1 MANTA
6 ATFSVGADTR
16 QAERDIKKLV
26 SKNYNINLTTK
37 GEQPLGRI
45 TGKVNEFTKSLDAS
59 NARVIAFG
67 ASAGVIY
74 GLQKAFSTLVSS
86 TIEVQKSLT
95 DINVILNV
103 STAQLGKFGGE
114 LFNIAKN
121 TGQSFQIVAEAATEF
136 SRQGLGVE
144 ETLKRTS
151 QALILSRLSGLDA
164 AKSVDALTAAVNSFA
179 SEAVSASEV
188 VNKFAN
194 VDAAFAVSS
203 GDLAEA
209 ISRVGSSAAQSGV
222 SLNELIAIVTSAQQ
236 TTARGGAVIGNS
248 FKTIF
253 TRLQRG
259 KVVDLLGSL
268 GISDTG
274 ANGQVKSTIQ
284 LLQDLAKVYDTLGS
298 RQQSAIA
305 EQVGGVFQI
314 NILKSALADLGKE
327 YSVYNAALNTAAS
340 STDQAIR
347 RNEELNKTYAAQIN
361 ALQQNAKQLGSS
373 VGERTIGPVFNRVVG
388 GANDLLGGVNESDG
402 QGIGATLG
410 KGILDGIGQ
419 IIAGPGLIL
428 LGGVFFKL
436 VKDFAKFASGS
447 VKELLGLNT
456 ATKQQADLQQSIN
469 QILSRNPELY
479 ALMQKGSAGLN
490 KGAEILL
497 ANLRN
502 QTLELGKQQAISAQL
517 ASQFLKS
524 GSVSVVGGLP
534 VAKPAKGKA
543 AGNMPPVSDA
553 IAEKYKAIS
562 LGATSSVRPH
572 MSQGTIGGQK
582 FVMNDQETEYPRVG
596 KNGDSA
602 VVPHYGDGIQ
612 MAARGF
618 IPNFVQN
625 SKRGY
630 SVLDGDSLIIDK
642 DYPDKRLQ
650 GKETRLES
658 VDAIESWQKYGDK
671 DKGSPNAKSLAESI
685 IYREFPNLDSALKS
699 TGKTGSAAYDRPYF
713 NSSNLQ
719 QQLIEK
725 GLGVPDLR
733 YGSILK
739 GETVQAMNRNIG
751 LWSDKNKD
759 GFYNHAKAQQF
770 IKQNNLEKKLSSQ
783 KNLPQYK
790 KNFILGTA
798 SNWGNG
804 RYKGGE
810 LLPDKYKDKGKP
822 GSKTYKPGKSYNYE
836 AMNASGFIPN
846 FAAAN
851 TLKIKDFKKSGR
863 VTADYDKNSSVK
875 GGVNAG
881 LIAPGLYSVG
891 SSGVTKQGKGYGV
904 AAYDAVLET
913 VSSKGAW
920 LTSDRNTVSPA
931 AMRVWDFYRKNR
943 PDVRSEELP
952 MKNWYM
958 DPKFNN
964 GEYQFPQNILDLKK
978 NKDTWPP
985 KTDPVWALQN
995 KYQLKT
1001 PPKKVQKT
1009 RTFAGGFIP
1018 NFAAAGTGS
1027 IIDLGDI
1034 AAGSP
1039 ILKGKVASLIHPG
1052 DSAGIQKVPVESAYR
1067 GQKFKGILPTA
1078 GINKGA
1084 LKQGI
1089 NIPNVVDDVEQMLLN
1104 QANNFGQVLG
1114 SSGLPM
1120 TPLGKGELPNTGAV
1134 KGAAGVAFEGGV
1146 KSVVQKSL
1154 QAKTQNANID
1164 FSNPSTK
1171 LRSIFNKAPGVYDAK
1186 YTPALADDVLTKLL
1200 RFAQPA
1206 VTGVTKPV
1214 TSGPGYKDYQA
1225 KRQSALDEI
1234 KKSGVSG
1241 SVNIKRALMEK
1252 GFASGFTPNFAA
1264 RRIGYLDGDV
1274 LKDPRYSGIVTPA
1287 MKKAKISNPADYH
1300 KYLGGLVSQA
1310 RKSGRLKRFS
1320 LLYGMPGSGKSTMMM
1335 GGKPG
1340 KGGSK
1345 LNPRIP
1351 ILTPEDIRK
1360 VDEIIDTRASVP
1372 GTIENMQKGGYL
1384 SNVDR
1389 ATILSSSSK
1398 ESQKEL
1404 TKRRGLRDQQIK
1416 AGEATTNFGRVAGTS
1431 LGSPLNS
1438 SLVEAAST
1446 HYLGKDR
1453 TKILDIK
1460 PNFKLK
1466 PRSKENYPQVE
1477 EKKVGL
1483 TFGAFAPSTQ
1493 GHLENMKMAE
1503 SLGIRREDFIA
1514 LISRQGGKIDKND
1527 PHSWRTSQ
1535 FSQNLRAEI
1544 AKRTFTGANIA
1555 KQSSQTGGMLPK
1567 IFDIGDNKFII
1578 PKSGSSAFIGDDK
1591 GADSLKRYSD
1601 AGYQTVVGK
1610 RTEGV
1615 SGTDLRNAIFS
1626 GDIKTIR
1633 KLMTPEASK
1642 YVESILPQL
1651 QARNEVFPEILNR
1664 VDKKVS
1670 AGLASVMQDLSKY
1683 PPRLTA
1689 KYKEENPGVADKVYE
1704 LRAKRDKIQALMQSL
1719 PTKYIKKL
1727 GMFPEKYGKF
1737 SSGFIPNF
1745 SSVQDAVAREQD
1757 AGIPKSQIYIAQHQ
1771 RLAAGHNPLGLGV
1784 FNKIDE
1790 PTSAARNSAVQ
1801 KRGSASG
1808 FIPNFADEDR
1818 QSVGSTV
1825 AALGAEL
1832 SGLALMLSFNKNS
1845 YAESLKDLTKANVDK
1860 VKADLAAARKS
1871 GTFGPQTERETMLA
1885 NSRIKEAKAG
1895 TMGQK
1900 ATAGLNSGGALAIS
1914 MLAPIIAETIKNG
1927 IDQGTK
1933 GGRKAGA
1940 VVSGVGQIAGLSA
1953 TGFMVG
1959 GPIGAAVGALAGTV
1973 MTFNDYIK
1981 EASTNIPELSA
1992 AAKKASEKLSSI
2004 NDSGQVLMQGFQ
2016 QIQEL
2021 TGGDT
2026 TPEKV
2031 QKGAELQSS
2040 LLSRVQKDFAGN
2052 QEAINTLSV
2061 AIQNQDFASLK
2072 TALDQNTAAVLKNA
2086 QDKQNRLALQ
2096 TNIEG
2101 LRNSGAEAT
2110 NSTSVRSRQ
2119 SFANTRVTREK
2130 ELGYAK
2136 GISAEIF
2143 KRANGGQGLN
2153 VEELKKRIESVKNS
2167 AFGFN
2172 NIAETA
2178 FKDLPGVN
2186 DKLLGKLDQGREE
2199 GVQAK
2204 SLTILEELLQQRE
2217 QQLATDKDLYLNS
2230 IKGNKTIAAYVKI
2243 LQNVSKLYSEYENSL
2258 KNTLSIQNAGNAAI
2272 RGAYAGINKSAGER
2286 DTGILE
2292 AFGNTTAAKST
2303 SSNNGLRQLDLEFNN
2318 QISGVIDD
2326 LASSI
2331 AVAGATINAPKGT
2344 DQVGSNGKN
2353 VEIAMSR
2360 IIDENARL
2368 IAATRSPEDI
2378 KKSLSSGRGL
2388 NLDVLQKTIADLE
2401 KMTGANASDE
2411 TKTLLTQLKEKASK
2425 AIEVALQQKAIL
2437 TEQKTLLANQNFA
2450 ANVKEL
2456 MDAVKLTGGG
2466 MTGFRKDDLTP
2477 LQNVE
2482 QSMADF
2488 RIALG
2493 SPDSKMG
2500 SVESGRAASNMTN
2513 TLSEFAGRNIGT
2525 KLSGDGPAMTAII
2538 EARSKDL
2545 LGTLNSMQSDNSKVG
2560 GKGKAVADE
2569 LFTAFR
2575 ASLIEQSGLGT
2586 KTENGKVIQ
2595 KSSDE
2600 MAKISNKD
2608 IAQAISTMQVRADAN
2623 QGKVNKGVMDQS
2635 LLNLSPEMQKL
2646 FNSQGNAG
2654 FTDINQVIAANTNQT
2669 NTILGQIKTIL
2680 LEPRPAPAPDTNAPT
2695 SPATT
2700 PEGWP
2705 VWFSTGAKN
2714 RPAGKA
2720 KGSIPPGAM
2729 AGLFNELSAIK
2740 KGVGGASLAKG
2751 DRPYLTKVNG
2761 ETAAVNTGEKIV
2773 KNFMGTKKDAV
2784 LNRDMLT
2791 AAGGIIPHFAAEG
2804 SIPDSKYLMGR
2815 PRKATKMKKDI
2826 LSKIPVPVTQILKGV
2841 GGNAARFAGP
2851 VGLAYSAYGFMDN
2864 FGGLP
2869 WSDESKKPKEMSPKD
2884 MPDYLKEYRTGP
2896 RPKFNKFADGFIP
2909 NSAENLPIDD
2919 YLQELSKTGGIS
2931 GGSLSAMKTNAPTGF
2946 VDIIKNFLGKLGT
2959 SSSMARGLI
2968 PNLAVGKKSPFEFA
2982 SLQSAKKPKFASLA
2996 DGSVP
3001 DVAVTSKLR
3010 AQIKFL
3016 ENKLE
3021 MELQGS
3027 KFDENTQRRSIPNP
3041 GPILDQLSK
3050 LKAKYNSYKDNWE
3063 LLGGRDKNVAGK
3075 QLNTKTGEFG
3085 DVPKAIDMRPIRADD
3100 MMARREY
3107 QMDKAGEQM
3116 DNISNARSAKEYISA
3131 RIRGE
3136 NDGKGGFMY
3145 AGDEA
3150 GYQEYVRGSLTKYSD
3165 MKDSEQ
3171 FQALAKEAG
3180 ITNMAEG
3187 RAIRAE
3193 YANNGGKA
3201 TRVVDDQMSAN
3212 GMSVITRDQVNADNA
3227 RSQHGGPLKAS
3238 MSSQAQQLNSR
3249 YMMPNMALGNN
3260 SSKNFSVNLKNDI
3273 KMDGG
3278 GGGGDVES
3286 KLTELGDQIKQLVSD
3301 NIQSIAARV
3310 GLVENQMAGF
3320 GQAAEYVKNMSS
3332 KNPEYNAPPRIRN

>member
-26 SKNYNINLTTK
+26 NKNYNINLTTK

-103 STAQLGKFGGE
+103 STAQLSKFGGE

-209 ISRVGSSAAQSGV
+209 ISRVGSSASQSGV

-259 KVVDLLGSL
+259 KVIDLLGSL

-340 STDQAIR
+340 TTDQAIR

-373 VGERTIGPVFNRVVG
+373 VGERTLGPVFNRVVG
-388 GANDLLGGVNESDG
+388 SANDLLGGVNESDG

-428 LGGVFFKL
+428 LGGVLFKL

-543 AGNMPPVSDA
+543 AGNMPPISDA
-553 IAEKYKAIS
+553 IVEKYTAIS

-582 FVMNDQETEYPRVG
+582 FVMNDQETEYLRVG
-596 KNGDSA
+596 RNGDSA
-602 VVPHYGDGIQ
+602 VVPHYGDGVQ

-618 IPNFVQN
+618 VPNFAPANIKAIREGGIFEKQLNKYFFGTETDAGNATLDFPPNVLQKVKSDEKKQIGMN
-625 SKRGY
+625 PKSFFGDAKRTENRKNQRSLVSKILRTPNFQSKFFNTPPDNTGRIYIPAPGLSMLFLNEGADRGQIASLGINGVDGSK
-630 SVLDGDSLIIDK
+630 SVGKNTQEII
-642 DYPDKRLQ
+642 
-650 GKETRLES
+650 
-658 VDAIESWQKYGDK
+658 
-671 DKGSPNAKSLAESI
+671 KS
-685 IYREFPNLDSALKS
+685 YYKTQNLDPQEEYRVQVPYIADQIRASSLPVLNS
-699 TGKTGSAAYDRPYF
+699 GKGVTNKTAPT
-713 NSSNLQ
+713 NS
-719 QQLIEK
+719 
-725 GLGVPDLR
+725 LGIPR
-733 YGSILK
+733 
-739 GETVQAMNRNIG
+739 
-751 LWSDKNKD
+751 
-759 GFYNHAKAQQF
+759 GFG
-770 IKQNNLEKKLSSQ
+770 
-783 KNLPQYK
+783 K
-790 KNFILGTA
+790 KNF
-798 SNWGNG
+798 
-804 RYKGGE
+804 
-810 LLPDKYKDKGKP
+810 
-822 GSKTYKPGKSYNYE
+822 
-836 AMNASGFIPN
+836 ASGFIPN
-846 FAAAN
+846 FAPIPRSFLEDLIKWNRQYLSKDIKKTGNFNEQGQLNVYRGYKTKTPQEAKK
-851 TLKIKDFKKSGR
+851 LSSSKIFEPRSIKNPEP
-863 VTADYDKNSSVK
+863 AKNSFLNRGVK
-875 GGVNAG
+875 NSLQDHRFLTTPVSER
-881 LIAPGLYSVG
+881 PF
-891 SSGVTKQGKGYGV
+891 
-904 AAYDAVLET
+904 
-913 VSSKGAW
+913 VSSSFSKEIAESFSKQPGFSNQGVVGTTGINLSRIVNNKT
-920 LTSDRNTVSPA
+920 LTMLNEKYG
-931 AMRVWDFYRKNR
+931 AMRTHEYLLRLTKMGGGRGMAFDMNSLLKEPKGSAFANEK
-943 PDVRSEELP
+943 EL
-952 MKNWYM
+952 
-958 DPKFNN
+958 
-964 GEYQFPQNILDLKK
+964 
-978 NKDTWPP
+978 
-985 KTDPVWALQN
+985 AL
-995 KYQLKT
+995 
-1001 PPKKVQKT
+1001 
-1009 RTFAGGFIP
+1009 AASGFIP
-1018 NFAAAGTGS
+1018 NFATTGTGS
-1027 IIDLGDI
+1027 VIDLGDI
-1034 AAGSP
+1034 GAVGGSP
-1039 ILKGKVASLIHPG
+1039 ILKGKIASLIHPG
-1052 DSAGIQKVPVESAYR
+1052 DSTGIQKVRVQSAYR
-1067 GQKFKGILPTA
+1067 GQKFKGLLPTA
-1078 GINKGA
+1078 GINKSA

-1114 SSGLPM
+1114 SSGIPM

-1154 QAKTQNANID
+1154 QATTQNAGID
-1164 FSNPSTK
+1164 FARPSSE
-1171 LRSIFNKAPGVYDAK
+1171 LRKIFNKAPGVYDAK

-1206 VTGVTKPV
+1206 VAGVTKPV
-1214 TSGPGYKDYQA
+1214 TSGP
-1225 KRQSALDEI
+1225 
-1234 KKSGVSG
+1234 
-1241 SVNIKRALMEK
+1241 
-1252 GFASGFTPNFAA
+1252 AA
-1264 RRIGYLDGDV
+1264 NQYI
-1274 LKDPRYSGIVTPA
+1274 
-1287 MKKAKISNPADYH
+1287 
-1300 KYLGGLVSQA
+1300 
-1310 RKSGRLKRFS
+1310 
-1320 LLYGMPGSGKSTMMM
+1320 
-1335 GGKPG
+1335 
-1340 KGGSK
+1340 
-1345 LNPRIP
+1345 
-1351 ILTPEDIRK
+1351 
-1360 VDEIIDTRASVP
+1360 
-1372 GTIENMQKGGYL
+1372 
-1384 SNVDR
+1384 
-1389 ATILSSSSK
+1389 
-1398 ESQKEL
+1398 
-1404 TKRRGLRDQQIK
+1404 
-1416 AGEATTNFGRVAGTS
+1416 
-1431 LGSPLNS
+1431 
-1438 SLVEAAST
+1438 
-1446 HYLGKDR
+1446 KDR
-1453 TKILDIK
+1453 T
-1460 PNFKLK
+1460 
-1466 PRSKENYPQVE
+1466 
-1477 EKKVGL
+1477 
-1483 TFGAFAPSTQ
+1483 AA
-1493 GHLENMKMAE
+1493 
-1503 SLGIRREDFIA
+1503 A
-1514 LISRQGGKIDKND
+1514 LAM
-1527 PHSWRTSQ
+1527 
-1535 FSQNLRAEI
+1535 RAENPNMTSRERR
-1544 AKRTFTGANIA
+1544 AELNKRFP
-1555 KQSSQTGGMLPK
+1555 M
-1567 IFDIGDNKFII
+1567 NK
-1578 PKSGSSAFIGDDK
+1578 A
-1591 GADSLKRYSD
+1591 
-1601 AGYQTVVGK
+1601 
-1610 RTEGV
+1610 
-1615 SGTDLRNAIFS
+1615 
-1626 GDIKTIR
+1626 
-1633 KLMTPEASK
+1633 
-1642 YVESILPQL
+1642 
-1651 QARNEVFPEILNR
+1651 
-1664 VDKKVS
+1664 
-1670 AGLASVMQDLSKY
+1670 
-1683 PPRLTA
+1683 
-1689 KYKEENPGVADKVYE
+1689 
-1704 LRAKRDKIQALMQSL
+1704 
-1719 PTKYIKKL
+1719 
-1727 GMFPEKYGKF
+1727 
-1737 SSGFIPNF
+1737 SGFIPNF
-1745 SSVQDAVAREQD
+1745 SAVQDAVAREHG

-1771 RLAAGHNPLGLGV
+1771 RLAAGYNPLGLGV

-1790 PTSAARNSAVQ
+1790 PTSAARNSAVIN
-1801 KRGSASG
+1801 RGYASG

-1885 NSRIKEAKAG
+1885 NTRIKEAKSG
-1895 TMGQK
+1895 TLGQK
-1900 ATAGLNSGGALAIS
+1900 ATAGLNSGGAIAIAS
-1914 MLAPIIAETIKNG
+1914 LAPIIAETIKNG

-1933 GGRKAGA
+1933 DGRKAGA
-1940 VVSGVGQIAGLSA
+1940 VVSGLGQTASLSA

-2021 TGGDT
+2021 TSGDT

-2031 QKGAELQSS
+2031 QRGAELQSS

-2052 QEAINTLSV
+2052 QDAINTLSV
-2061 AIQNQDFASLK
+2061 AIQNQDFTSLK
-2072 TALDQNTAAVLKNA
+2072 TALDQNTAAVLKDA
-2086 QDKQNRLALQ
+2086 QNKQNALDLQ
-2096 TNIEG
+2096 KNIEG
-2101 LRNSGAEAT
+2101 LRDASG
-2110 NSTSVRSRQ
+2110 VKG
-2119 SFANTRVTREK
+2119 EK
-2130 ELGYAK
+2130 ESGFIKNIA
-2136 GISAEIF
+2136 AEIF
-2143 KRANGGQGLN
+2143 KRANNGKSLD
-2153 VEELKKRIESVKNS
+2153 VTDIDKRIQDYKVISESTDS
-2167 AFGFN
+2167 YSGDGD
-2172 NIAETA
+2172 IA
-2178 FKDLPGVN
+2178 FKGLPGVN
-2186 DKLLGKLDQGREE
+2186 DRLSGKLNSISSINKY
-2199 GVQAK
+2199 VA
-2204 SLTILEELLQQRE
+2204 ILEELNKLKE
-2217 QQLATDKDLYLNS
+2217 QQLATDKALFLSS

-2286 DTGILE
+2286 DANILE
-2292 AFGNTTAAKST
+2292 SFGNTTAAKST

-2331 AVAGATINAPKGT
+2331 ALAETKINTPKGT

-2360 IIDENARL
+2360 IIDENARS

-2378 KKSLSSGRGL
+2378 KKSLSSGPGGL
-2388 NLDVLQKTIADLE
+2388 NLDVLQKTIVNLE

-2437 TEQKTLLANQNFA
+2437 TDQKTLLANQNFA

-2466 MTGFRKDDLTP
+2466 MTGFQKDDLTP

-2482 QSMADF
+2482 QAIADI
-2488 RIALG
+2488 RIAL
-2493 SPDSKMG
+2493 SSSDSKMG
-2500 SVESGRAASNMTN
+2500 SVESGRAASNIVD
-2513 TLSEFAGRNIGT
+2513 TLSQFAGRNIGT
-2525 KLSGDGPAMTAII
+2525 NLQEDGPAMTAII
-2538 EARSKDL
+2538 DARSKDL
-2545 LGTLNSMQSDNSKVG
+2545 LGALNSMQSDNSKVG
-2560 GKGKAVADE
+2560 GKGKAVTDE
-2569 LFTAFR
+2569 IFAVFR
-2575 ASLIEQSGLGT
+2575 KAMIEQAGLGT

-2600 MAKISNKD
+2600 MAKISNED
-2608 IAQAISTMQVRADAN
+2608 IAKAISTMQVRADAN
-2623 QGKVNKGVMDQS
+2623 KGVVNKGVMDQS
-2635 LLNLSPEMQKL
+2635 LLNLSPAMREL

-2654 FTDINQVIAANTNQT
+2654 MTDINQIIAANTNQT
-2669 NTILGQIKTIL
+2669 NVLLDQIRNILS
-2680 LEPRPAPAPDTNAPT
+2680 EPRPAPAPDTNAPT

-2714 RPAGKA
+2714 RPVLA

-2729 AGLFNELSAIK
+2729 AGLFKELSAIK
-2740 KGVGGASLAKG
+2740 EGVGGASLAKG
-2751 DRPYLTKVNG
+2751 DLPYLTEVNG
-2761 ETAAVNTGEKIV
+2761 ETVAVNTGEKIV
-2773 KNFMGTKKDAV
+2773 ENFMGTQKDAV

-2815 PRKATKMKKDI
+2815 PRKATKMEKDI

-2851 VGLAYSAYGFMDN
+2851 VGLAYSAYGLMDN

-2982 SLQSAKKPKFASLA
+2982 SLQSAKKPKFASMQGLGKPKFASMA

-3001 DVAVTSKLR
+3001 DIAVTSKLL
-3010 AQIKFL
+3010 AQIKAL

-3021 MELQGS
+3021 MEKRPRQTERRG
-3027 KFDENTQRRSIPNP
+3027 FVVRETPNT
-3041 GPILDQLSK
+3041 GPILDELSK

-3116 DNISNARSAKEYISA
+3116 DNISDARSAKEYISA

-3150 GYQEYVRGSLTKYSD
+3150 GYQEYVRGALTKYSD

-3187 RAIRAE
+3187 NFQSAIRAE
-3193 YANNGGKA
+3193 YANNDGKA

-3212 GMSVITRDQVNADNA
+3212 GMSVISRDQVNADNA

-3286 KLTELGDQIKQLVSD
+3286 KLTELGDQIKQLVRD
-3301 NIQSIAARV
+3301 NIESIAVRV